1 MLKAY
6 EVVIENDQIRWGK
19 DHPQVKYARA
29 IITFLDD
36 ETTTEQSDDLLLE
49 HEPKLEDL
57 GGSEPDAQA
66 IPRRRYDY

>member
-6 EVVIENDQIRWGK
+6 EVVIENDQIKWGK
-19 DHPQVKYARA
+19 EHPKVKSARA

-36 ETTTEQSDDLLLE
+36 EIATEQSDELLLK
-49 HEPKLEDL
+49 HQPKLEDL
-57 GGSEPDAQA
+57 GGSEHRAEA

>member
-19 DHPQVKYARA
+19 DHPQVKSARA

-36 ETTTEQSDDLLLE
+36 EVSTEEGNDLLLAN
-49 HEPKLEDL
+49 EPKLKDL
-57 GGSEPDAQA
+57 GGSEPSAQN
-66 IPRRRYDY
+66 IPRRR